1 MSWIA
6 VAVSI
11 FVSLVVGSL
20 FGLASVKLAGLLGR
34 VGAARSAEPNVAA
47 PA

>member
-1 MSWIA
+1 MSWLA

-20 FGLASVKLAGLLGR
+20 FGLASVKLAGLFGR
-34 VGAARSAEPNVAA
+34 IGAAQPTEPNIAA